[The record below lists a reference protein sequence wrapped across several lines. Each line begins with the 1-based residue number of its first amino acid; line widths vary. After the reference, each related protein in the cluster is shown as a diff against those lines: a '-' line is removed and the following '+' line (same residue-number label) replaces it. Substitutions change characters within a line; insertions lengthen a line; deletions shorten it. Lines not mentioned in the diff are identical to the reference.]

1 MAAPDVF
8 ALLLYLQ
15 AIVMPTFGLRVKK
28 NRLFWFLF
36 VLAGFGSAVADEQL
50 HYLASYRGLLSAFQ
64 NVRIADVR
72 LAIQDVQPAG
82 RRVARLTVSS
92 QPFGFVESLYPFRL
106 CGKSLYEQRPDGGLR
121 TLLYGLENQSPKEL
135 SEQLL
140 WLDWSSGLLRR
151 YELESKVVDSTLK
164 RAAEGLLADMPA
176 LHARLRRGVAPRL
189 PFRGKLKL
197 PAQAVLDRLSLFLRM
212 RDLDWVARQQY
223 RFDVAVD
230 DEILHYRLVY
240 RGREKTR
247 VLGKEYASRRVEMTE
262 LDDKG
267 QPGHIVTFW
276 FSDDARRLP
285 IKGHSAHA
293 AGDFLLQLLDHD
305 EKAVVDGRCASDGFS
320 LMLRD
325 AEAAEDWF

>member
-1 MAAPDVF
+1 M
-8 ALLLYLQ
+8 
-15 AIVMPTFGLRVKK
+15 KK
-28 NRLFWFLF
+28 NRLSWLLL
-36 VLAGFGSAVADEQL
+36 VLAWFGSAVADERF

-72 LAIQDVQPAG
+72 LAIRNVEPAG

-106 CGKSLYEQRPDGGLR
+106 CGKSLYERRRGGGVR

-140 WLDWSSGLLRR
+140 WLDWSSGSLRR
-151 YELESKVVDSTLK
+151 YEMENKVVDASLK
-164 RAAEGLLADMPA
+164 HAAEGLLADMPA

-189 PFRGKLKL
+189 PFRGKLSL
-197 PAQAVLDRLSLFLRM
+197 PTQAVLDRLSLFLRM
-212 RDLDWVARQQY
+212 RDLDWVARQRY
-223 RFDVAVD
+223 YFDVAVD

-247 VLGKEYASRRVEMTE
+247 VLGKEHASIRVEMTE

-285 IKGHSAHA
+285 LKGHSAHA

-305 EKAVVDGRCASDGFS
+305 EKEVVESRCAGDGFS
-320 LMLRD
+320 LMLHD
-325 AEAAEDWF
+325 AEEAEDWF

>member
-1 MAAPDVF
+1 VKKKIFSWLLLVF
-8 ALLLYLQ
+8 A
-15 AIVMPTFGLRVKK
+15 GS
-28 NRLFWFLF
+28 
-36 VLAGFGSAVADEQL
+36 GSAVADE
-50 HYLASYRGLLSAFQ
+50 HFHFLASYRGLLSAFQ

-72 LAIQDVQPAG
+72 LAIRDVEPTG

-106 CGKSLYEQRPDGGLR
+106 CGKSLYEQRQDGGLR
-121 TLLYGLENQSPKEL
+121 TLLYGLENQSPKAL

-140 WLDWSSGLLRR
+140 WLDWSSGSLRR

-164 RAAEGLLADMPA
+164 RAAEGLLADMSA
-176 LHARLRRGVAPRL
+176 LHARLRRGGAPRL

-197 PAQAVLDRLSLFLRM
+197 PAQAVLDRLSLFLRV
-212 RDLDWVARQQY
+212 RDLDWVAHQQY
-223 RFDVAVD
+223 HFDVAVG

-247 VLGKEYASRRVEMTE
+247 VLGKEYASRRVEMAE
-262 LDDKG
+262 LDDTG
-267 QPGHIVTFW
+267 RSGHIVTFW

-305 EKAVVDGRCASDGFS
+305 EKVVTDSHCASDGFS
-320 LMLRD
+320 LMLHD
-325 AEAAEDWF
+325 AKEVEDWF